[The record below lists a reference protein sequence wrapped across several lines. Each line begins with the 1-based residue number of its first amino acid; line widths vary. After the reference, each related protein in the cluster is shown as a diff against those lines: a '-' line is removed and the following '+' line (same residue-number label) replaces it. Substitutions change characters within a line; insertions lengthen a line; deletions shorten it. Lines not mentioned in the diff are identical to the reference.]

1 MVLGGV
7 IVLRRSKVEH
17 EYERLRAPQQL
28 AYRALHPVCQA
39 VRPAEGGAAP
49 AAGGS
54 PPGACSVR
62 RRGSAGGAEP
72 EPLAEADGPLQL
84 SAQQHRD
91 IWDVNGLH
99 YCDDAAVQTNR
110 VLHLGVCPA
119 LLSIF
124 VGCAWARYFD
134 SSYVRSVLGA
144 AVLFFTMLGPVT
156 ARILYFGSQGIFL
169 QASRLNHSCAPNAE
183 WLIDGQRA
191 PLGGPAWGL
200 PGDEGAAQRAGVA
213 ASSLSLSLRAK
224 RDVGAGEE
232 ITIDA
237 RRFAQARSGRG
248 LRRVQQRLAG
258 RASRLLEY
266 GFWCSCELCAAA
278 VGRAAE
284 VDEQEEE
291 E

>member
-1 MVLGGV
+1 MAPCSSPRSSTAAFGAEERAWAEALGGPRGCFGSALGPPWQR
-7 IVLRRSKVEH
+7 LRR
-17 EYERLRAPQQL
+17 RPL
-28 AYRALHPVCQA
+28 ALSALQGGG
-39 VRPAEGGAAP
+39 PAT
-49 AAGGS
+49 
-54 PPGACSVR
+54 R
-62 RRGSAGGAEP
+62 AEP
-72 EPLAEADGPLQL
+72 TSSLGAPTVYAFLPLAVPP
-84 SAQQHRD
+84 D